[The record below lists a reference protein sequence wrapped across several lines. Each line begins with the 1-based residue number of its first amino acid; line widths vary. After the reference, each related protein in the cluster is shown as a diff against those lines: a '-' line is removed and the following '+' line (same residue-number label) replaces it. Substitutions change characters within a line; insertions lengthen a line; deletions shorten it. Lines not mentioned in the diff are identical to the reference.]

1 MTELSFMIRV
11 TFFIRPHRLE
21 AVKSAVASLG
31 VTGMT
36 VSDVRG
42 MGNSQE
48 TTEWFGGNENGIV
61 PLPIRAKVEVVVSAG
76 LADQIVAAVLDNAQ
90 TGESGDGK
98 IFLERVEDAIR
109 IRTSERGEAAV

>member
-1 MTELSFMIRV
+1 MIRV

-21 AVKSAVASLG
+21 AVKSAVAALG

-48 TTEWFGGNENGIV
+48 RTEWFGGGEDGVV
-61 PLPIRAKVEVVVSAG
+61 PLPIRAKVEVLCDDG

-90 TGESGDGK
+90 TGEPGDGK

-109 IRTSERGEAAV
+109 IRTGERGDTAI